1 MERKARGAAA
11 GTAGVVSVVFGSC
24 GGCRGCVDSSVC
36 SCVISAAFLACSTR
50 NAAFNLRVS
59 CSLRRRR
66 YKDCAV
72 GSSGAFADEKSR
84 FCKYEYKYQCAG
96 FFNSRLDSLEST
108 YLVMLQLQP
117 LH

>member
-1 MERKARGAAA
+1 VERKASGAATGIA
-11 GTAGVVSVVFGSC
+11 ESANIVVC
-24 GGCRGCVDSSVC
+24 DGCRGGVESIVC

-72 GSSGAFADEKSR
+72 GPSGAFADEKSR
-84 FCKYEYKYQCAG
+84 F
-96 FFNSRLDSLEST
+96 
-108 YLVMLQLQP
+108 
-117 LH
+117 